1 MELNRTDWSGFYAP
15 TLDDIEAL
23 ASAALR
29 DLPEPFASLAADVT
43 CLVAEF
49 AEDEILAGF
58 GMESPFELMG
68 LFTGIGLTEDGAVPQ
83 TGQMPNTVF
92 LYRRAILDYWAEH
105 DDNTLGEIVTHV
117 LIHELGHHFGFSDE
131 DMEALEAKADA
142 DGIEAFPRR

>member
-1 MELNRTDWSGFYAP
+1 MAVDTNDWSGRHAP

-23 ASAALR
+23 ASAALAA
-29 DLPEPFASLAADVT
+29 LPEPFASLAADVT
-43 CLVAEF
+43 CSVAEF
-49 AEDEILAGF
+49 AEDDVLKGF

-68 LFTGIGLTEDGAVPQ
+68 LFTGIGLTEDGATAQ

-117 LIHELGHHFGFSDE
+117 LIHELGHHFGFSDD
-131 DMEALEAKADA
+131 DMEALEAAADA
-142 DGIEAFPRR
+142 EGIEAFPKG

>member
-1 MELNRTDWSGFYAP
+1 MAVTTTDWSGSYAP

-43 CLVAEF
+43 CSVAEF
-49 AEDEILAGF
+49 AEDDVLQGF
-58 GMESPFELMG
+58 GMDSPFELMG
-68 LFTGIGLTEDGAVPQ
+68 LFSGVGMTEDGAVPQ
-83 TGQMPNTVF
+83 TGQLPNTVY

-131 DMEALEAKADA
+131 DMEA
-142 DGIEAFPRR
+142 IEAQADHDPA